1 MGRSPHSIGPA
12 PRRGSRR
19 VPPLIA
25 SGAPPLPSASL
36 CLLGVSLSSAVSP
49 CCHFISWAARPS
61 SSQQTA
67 TAALFVPLRA
77 ADTPSQAACPPS
89 GCFLPPQAVCPP
101 CKLCPSLPPVPSPC
115 PFTCSCSPLPSC
127 HFPRCPPPPSRICHS
142 ASRSPRHR
150 VPAPALPLAVRAQVG
165 VARGTKKARPGDI
178 AARPRGR
185 GGSPVPAGSV

>member
-25 SGAPPLPSASL
+25 SGAPPLPSALL

-89 GCFLPPQAVCPP
+89 RCFLPPHAVCPP
-101 CKLCPSLPPVPSPC
+101 RKLCPSLPPVPSPC

-127 HFPRCPPPPSRICHS
+127 HFPRCPPPA
-142 ASRSPRHR
+142 ASVTRP
-150 VPAPALPLAVRAQVG
+150 PAPPATESPPPLSHWLSEPKWAWPAAPKRRAPDTSRRAHVAVG
-165 VARGTKKARPGDI
+165 VP
-178 AARPRGR
+178 P
-185 GGSPVPAGSV
+185 GSV